1 MATARMS
8 KRGTEVPEEK
18 RRAGPRAVDRMRS
31 RHLTDH
37 ARRFR
42 AGTSEQARRA
52 TPFQRACDWI
62 SAAQGSPANIAF
74 WLLLVIIWVAIFWG
88 HVVSPAGTFLPA
100 WFTGQGFNF
109 PINLVTSVAELF
121 IGFLVAT
128 AANRAQSA
136 LSLLID
142 GVKTGI
148 DTTEAV
154 SQHTHD
160 LVKQNIALT
169 QEVRDLAKALQ
180 EHVSQPRPTPED
192 IASAV
197 FARFPPPPASAR
209 APRSQAPSH
218 VSDAGGA
225 SGKSASA

>member
-1 MATARMS
+1 MLDHVKA
-8 KRGTEVPEEK
+8 
-18 RRAGPRAVDRMRS
+18 
-31 RHLTDH
+31 HQLTVH
-37 ARRFR
+37 ARRFH
-42 AGTSEQARRA
+42 AATTEEARRPSA
-52 TPFQRACDWI
+52 FQRVCDWI

-74 WLLLVIIWVAIFWG
+74 WLLLVIIWVVIFWA
-88 HVVSPAGTFLPA
+88 HIVSAAGTFLPA

-109 PINLVTSVAELF
+109 PLNLVTTVAELF

-128 AANRAQSA
+128 ASNRAQSA

-154 SQHTHD
+154 SQQTHD
-160 LVKQNIALT
+160 LVQQNIALT

-180 EHVSQPRPTPED
+180 EHVSQPGPTPEE

-197 FARFPPPPASAR
+197 FALLSPPQAP
-209 APRSQAPSH
+209 APRCSPRLRRPRSPPRRGARRRAAPR
-218 VSDAGGA
+218 G
-225 SGKSASA
+225 